1 MTTAPSSADI
11 ETEWTRLANLVPLVR
26 YCLEPRASVEAGR
39 GKPESRPPFNVNASK
54 LLAEINEEVGFYVHV
69 LMDETHDFR
78 VPPTLEGRILAV
90 RDRHGHFLG
99 EDDQSGLDM
108 LSCAETLNS
117 RALGLAAPRP
127 LPVWGGMC
135 EVTNC
140 GGDMLLRPSRGGTK
154 CDRCGAS
161 LTAEEWHQMVEQA
174 VSEWVAYKD
183 EIVVALKTCGIKATP
198 KALDHWISRGHIT
211 GREVPYLT
219 NEGTVAMRTV
229 FHMDEVIEY
238 AKSRRE
244 NRRVAA

>member
-1 MTTAPSSADI
+1 MTNRPSSADI

-117 RALGLAAPRP
+117 RALGLAAPVPTPRWSGP
-127 LPVWGGMC
+127 C
-135 EVTNC
+135 EINSCEGDLQQRDGQGFVKCNSCGSVVT
-140 GGDMLLRPSRGGTK
+140 
-154 CDRCGAS
+154 
-161 LTAEEWHQMVEQA
+161 LTEWHDRLRQA
-174 VSEWVAYKD
+174 LAGRIVYRN
-183 EIVVALKTCGIKATP
+183 EILHALRIMGLKATGNAVNNWIARGQIVPVVAGVEMYRLA
-198 KALDHWISRGHIT
+198 
-211 GREVPYLT
+211 
-219 NEGTVAMRTV
+219 
-229 FHMDEVIEY
+229 EVIEY
-238 AKSRRE
+238 AESRRE
-244 NRRVAA
+244 NKGIKIRRTA